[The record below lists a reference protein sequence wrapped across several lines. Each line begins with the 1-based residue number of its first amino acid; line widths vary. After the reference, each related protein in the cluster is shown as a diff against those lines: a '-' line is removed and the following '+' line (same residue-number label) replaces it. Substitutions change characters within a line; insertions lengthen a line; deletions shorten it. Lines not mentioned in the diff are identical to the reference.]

1 MTDKL
6 LEQIKLDIQNLEV
19 KKLFKITENNNKVK
33 VRRNAENEYNIYLN
47 GHQVNTENNWEDT
60 FQMVLA
66 LIKS

>member
-6 LEQIKLDIQNLEV
+6 LEQIKLDIQNIEI
-19 KKLFKITENNNKVK
+19 KKLFKINENSNKVK
-33 VRRNAENEYNIYLN
+33 VRRNAENEYNVYLN